1 MKTQKGTVVEDGKQ
15 VCTWE
20 ITRRVG
26 KPIRR
31 EPEPVLSDSARAYYE
46 NNPMGNDVHE
56 YDYRLTY
63 QGTTY
68 TNLTPIEH
76 RSADG
81 TIALMMK
88 IFDAAG
94 FDFAFPAE

>member
-1 MKTQKGTVVEDGKQ
+1 MEDGRQ
-15 VCTWE
+15 VAGWE
-20 ITRRVG
+20 ITRRSE

-31 EPEPVLSDSARAYYE
+31 EPEPVLSDSARIYYE

-56 YDYRLTY
+56 YDWRVTY

-68 TNLTPIEH
+68 TNLTPLEH

-88 IFDAAG
+88 VFNAAG
-94 FDFAFPAE
+94 FDFAFPKGNPNG